1 MCDGQVPLCDALVS
15 DLPLPDLRCGVQG
28 FYRADLLSLSVAQG
42 FFLQTYW
49 LVPARGI
56 HDLK

>member
-1 MCDGQVPLCDALVS
+1 MCVGQVLLCGAVVS
-15 DLPLPDLRCGVQG
+15 DLPPPDLRCGVQG
-28 FYRADLLSLSVAQG
+28 LDRADLLSLCVAQG